1 MFRLTSSFFMLL
13 VFGSAATAN
22 ARLLSSHSCDL
33 ECPLNA
39 PCRFGE
45 ADFSE
50 RTGLVAAGEATHQ
63 NGMHCDCPI
72 GKFLLIV
79 SRFVIRCVFVEI
91 SLAFPK
97 SCGILIFRL
106 IEGSSVPSFFG
117 KKV

>member
-1 MFRLTSSFFMLL
+1 MFRLTSSFFSLL
-13 VFGSAATAN
+13 VFGAATAN

-50 RTGLVAAGEATHQ
+50 RTGLVAAGEVTHQ

-79 SRFVIRCVFVEI
+79 RPFVIRFCLRRNQLSIPIVDMDVD
-91 SLAFPK
+91 L
-97 SCGILIFRL
+97 
-106 IEGSSVPSFFG
+106 SVDRRIVVHAYNR